1 MEGDEVR
8 AALWPALSPPQRRS
22 HIKFY
27 SHSIVAAMW
36 FYVRVGAMAGWRTLN
51 TGPEQPLTYSPHIYK
66 ASVLRCVALLPLG
79 SGVWRV
85 VAVVV
90 VVVVGVTVVSP
101 VNLRG
106 AREFFVL
113 YSFNNWFPF
122 CTPQPHFLGAGSLIL
137 LLFKSNT
144 SDYGVLP
151 VHSTAKIRH
160 KTEKEDSECELAGN

>member
-8 AALWPALSPPQRRS
+8 AALWPASPPPRD
-22 HIKFY
+22 
-27 SHSIVAAMW
+27 AATKNFTLTALLPQCGFMSEL
-36 FYVRVGAMAGWRTLN
+36 VRWHRTLN
-51 TGPEQPLTYSPHIYK
+51 PGPEQPLTYSPHIYK
-66 ASVLRCVALLPLG
+66 ASVLRCVALLPWG
-79 SGVWRV
+79 CGVWRV
-85 VAVVV
+85 VAAVVV
-90 VVVVGVTVVSP
+90 VVVIVGVTVVSP
-101 VNLRG
+101 VTLRG

-151 VHSTAKIRH
+151 VHGAAKIRH

>member
-1 MEGDEVR
+1 
-8 AALWPALSPPQRRS
+8 
-22 HIKFY
+22 
-27 SHSIVAAMW
+27 MW
-36 FYVRVGAMAGWRTLN
+36 FYVRVGAMAPDIKHWPRAAAN
-51 TGPEQPLTYSPHIYK
+51 MHIYK
-66 ASVLRCVALLPLG
+66 HIYKESVLRCVASLPLG

-90 VVVVGVTVVSP
+90 VVGVTVVSP
-101 VNLRG
+101 VNLWG

-160 KTEKEDSECELAGN
+160 KTEKEDECELAGN